1 MRYAQLASC
10 CDVMVS
16 ETLAG
21 HCQGHSENWR
31 ANCVDAMQRACLI
44 APDNEE
50 WKTRLAYFEACAEDE
65 KIIEEETR
73 GVEAEARQV
82 EVERR
87 QEEAEGNLLVV
98 NPADETVSSQSQYSH
113 VEQNGDAYA
122 IREALHPTAS
132 PRGHAAALTNGDDGQ
147 QEMSPQQE
155 ERIDIMPSQA
165 LSPEQAVPSRRSS
178 PRSLRA
184 ARTFQAAVPHVEQ
197 QLSILSPPSIPL
209 PASPNPGT
217 VSHRTSASR
226 LAEETDL
233 HRTSA
238 VHDQL
243 AAQQKVNAHLLER
256 LDRLEQEMG
265 IMREQQ
271 DISLGLNAL
280 ERGLRKLRERQD
292 ALDRRT
298 R

>member
-50 WKTRLAYFEACAEDE
+50 WKTRLAYFKACAEDE
-65 KIIEEETR
+65 KVIEEETKE
-73 GVEAEARQV
+73 VEAEVRQA

-87 QEEAEGNLLVV
+87 HEEADGNLLVV
-98 NPADETVSSQSQYSH
+98 NPADETASSQSQYSH
-113 VEQNGDAYA
+113 VEENGDAYA
-122 IREALHPTAS
+122 IREALQSTAS
-132 PRGHAAALTNGDDGQ
+132 PREDAATVTMRIDDQ
-147 QEMSPQQE
+147 REVSPQQE
-155 ERIDIMPSQA
+155 RIDLMPSQA
-165 LSPEQAVPSRRSS
+165 LSPEGAVPSRRSNS
-178 PRSLRA
+178 RSLRA
-184 ARTFQAAVPHVEQ
+184 SRASQAVMQHVEQ

-217 VSHRTSASR
+217 VSQRTSASR
-226 LAEETDL
+226 LAEETDV
-233 HRTSA
+233 HRTST
-238 VHDQL
+238 VQDQL

-271 DISLGLNAL
+271 DISIGLNAL
-280 ERGLRKLRERQD
+280 ERELKNLRDRQD